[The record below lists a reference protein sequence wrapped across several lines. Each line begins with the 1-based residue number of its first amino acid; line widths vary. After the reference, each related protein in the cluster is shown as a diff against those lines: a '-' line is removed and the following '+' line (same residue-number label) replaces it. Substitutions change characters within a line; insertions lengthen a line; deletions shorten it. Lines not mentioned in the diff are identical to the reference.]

1 VAEYVSSEQD
11 SIDMNSNLMRL
22 QVHSSGLKFAISA
35 SASLLA
41 SVLIS
46 ACGGGSP
53 NATLTPSSAGG
64 QVSNNSINE
73 ATTLSTGKSSGIAT
87 TEEANAFVAAA
98 ATVPAMS
105 EKEAYDIA
113 LKLWRNDDVAQHPKG
128 SCSGCHGA
136 DFFDLTR
143 AGATDTDLLR
153 RAQVDG
159 ATPLQAKALVQAINQ
174 QRRQLKIPATNAR
187 TFRPFQPGGEVLL
200 PNLTDAPH
208 IIQVKRDV
216 AFAKSLQ
223 PLLPTLMGP
232 RISSI
237 EMAKTAKNELL
248 DLINGTNV
256 VGANPKLLNL
266 RKLQNGIVY
275 PRWSADFHHKGDEGT
290 FNDWVADIAHDA
302 KPETKAQWHAVQDAY
317 LTDGSNINFWKMY
330 SAASNILQVPLLGN
344 CIITGSISQLT
355 CNSVKTFNRDK
366 FLSALI
372 GQHMMKLELTG
383 SVDTF
388 LKGGIGFSYLDTDP
402 AFSFMNTR
410 GNLKMLPANPWEIG
424 DQGRVMLENVAT
436 VGSFKENLAKVGFPE
451 FAQNSIDPLKAA
463 TQEERDLRLAW
474 FWLGMS
480 FDSSFDRISKSNATR
495 VGEYMVATLVE
506 ERMVN
511 HMMFSTLTRLVSKGF
526 MQDANVV
533 HLNNAT
539 KVTNLTPKYI
549 MEYGYA
555 WGYNRTVADN
565 LWNEDKNTKF
575 PQALKDESSAL
586 FGALTGN
593 GFRMSMYLQMEAVS
607 NGSLSAAEITNLTGW
622 LDNSVNIY
630 ANNAIK
636 LGAFDAMNKHFV
648 RYHQSD
654 LAADQALMSTLKTQ
668 LGITTSWW

>member
-1 VAEYVSSEQD
+1 VRFP
-11 SIDMNSNLMRL
+11 NF
-22 QVHSSGLKFAISA
+22 KFTAVG

-41 SVLIS
+41 SAITSLLVS

-53 NATLTPSSAGG
+53 SAPPSANSTANASSAS
-64 QVSNNSINE
+64 VNE
-73 ATTLSTGKSSGIAT
+73 TAFLSTGRSSGIAT
-87 TEEANAFVAAA
+87 NEETKAFAAAA
-98 ATVPAMS
+98 ATVPSMS

-113 LKLWRNDDVAQHPKG
+113 LQLWRNDDVTQHPKG

-143 AGATDTDLLR
+143 AGATDADLLR

-174 QRRQLKIPATNAR
+174 QRSQLKVPVTNAR

-200 PNLTDAPH
+200 PALSDAPH
-208 IIQVKRDV
+208 IVQVKRDI

-223 PLLPTLMGP
+223 PLLPTLMGT
-232 RISSI
+232 RISSL
-237 EMAKTAKNELL
+237 EMAKRAKNELL
-248 DLINGTNV
+248 DLINGTNL
-256 VGANPKLLNL
+256 VGANPRLLNL
-266 RKLQNGIVY
+266 RKLPTGIVY
-275 PRWSADFHHKGDEGT
+275 PRWSADFHHAGDEGT

-317 LTDGSNINFWKMY
+317 LADGNNVNFWKMY
-330 SAASNILQVPLLGN
+330 DAASNILQVPLLGT
-344 CIITGSISQLT
+344 CTIAGSISQMT
-355 CNSVKTFNRDK
+355 CNSVKAFNRDK
-366 FLSALI
+366 FLAALI
-372 GQHMMKLELTG
+372 GQHMMKLELAG
-383 SVDTF
+383 NVDTF
-388 LKGGIGFSYLDTDP
+388 LKGGIAFSYLDTDP

-410 GNLKMLPANPWEIG
+410 SNLKMLPANPWEIG
-424 DQGRVMLENVAT
+424 DQGRVMLESTAA

-451 FAQNSIDPLKAA
+451 FAQNSIDPLKTAI
-463 TQEERDLRLAW
+463 QEERDLRLAW
-474 FWLGMS
+474 FWLGMT
-480 FDSSFDRISKSNATR
+480 FDSSFDRIGKSNATR

-533 HLNNAT
+533 QLNRAT
-539 KVTNLTPKYI
+539 KLSNVTPKYM

-565 LWNEDKNTKF
+565 LWNEDKNIKF
-575 PQALKDESSAL
+575 PQALKDESNAL
-586 FGALTGN
+586 YGSLTGN
-593 GFRMSMYLQMEAVS
+593 GFRMSVYLQLDAINS
-607 NGSLSAAEITNLTGW
+607 GLLSDSEITNLKGW
-622 LDNSVNIY
+622 LDNSINVY

-648 RYHQSD
+648 RYHASD
-654 LAADQALMSTLKTQ
+654 LAADQALLSGLKTQ
-668 LGITTSWW
+668 LGITTNWW

>member
-1 VAEYVSSEQD
+1 VRVILSKLGICSLSGVLFSALVSGCGGS
-11 SIDMNSNLMRL
+11 SSNLSAT
-22 QVHSSGLKFAISA
+22 QSGSA
-35 SASLLA
+35 APQA
-41 SVLIS
+41 
-46 ACGGGSP
+46 A
-53 NATLTPSSAGG
+53 A
-64 QVSNNSINE
+64 QSINE
-73 ATTLSTGKSSGIAT
+73 STTLSTGKSSGIAT
-87 TEEANAFVAAA
+87 QEETKAFIEAA
-98 ATVPAMS
+98 ATVPTMS

-113 LKLWRNDDVAQHPKG
+113 LKLWRNDDLNQHPKG

-159 ATPLQAKALVQAINQ
+159 ATPLQAKALVQAINN
-174 QRRQLKIPATNAR
+174 QRAQLKIPATNAR

-200 PNLTDAPH
+200 PSLTDAPH
-208 IIQVKRDV
+208 IIQVKRDI

-223 PLLPTLMGP
+223 PLLPTLMGT
-232 RISSI
+232 RIASLDS
-237 EMAKTAKNELL
+237 AKRAKNELL
-248 DLINGTNV
+248 DLINGTNAM
-256 VGANPKLLNL
+256 GANPKLLNL
-266 RKLQNGIVY
+266 RKLQSGIVY
-275 PRWSADFHHKGDEGT
+275 PRWSADFHHGGDEGT

-317 LTDGSNINFWKMY
+317 LADGSNVNFWRMY
-330 SAASNILQVPLLGN
+330 SSASNLLQVPLLGA
-344 CIITGSISQLT
+344 CVISGSIAQSNCDST
-355 CNSVKTFNRDK
+355 KSFNRDK
-366 FLSALI
+366 FLSSLI

-383 SVDTF
+383 KTDTF
-388 LKGGIGFSYLDTDP
+388 LRGGVAFSYLDSDP

-410 GNLKMLPANPWEIG
+410 PNLKLLPANPWEIG
-424 DQGRVMLENVAT
+424 DQGRIMLESAAT
-436 VGSFKENLAKVGFPE
+436 VGSFKENLLKVGFPE
-451 FAQNSIDPLKAA
+451 FARNSIDPMKAA

-474 FWLGMS
+474 FWLGMT
-480 FDSSFDRISKSNATR
+480 FDSSFDRIGKSNATR
-495 VGEYMVATLVE
+495 VGEYMVGTLVE

-526 MQDANVV
+526 MQDANVTQ
-533 HLNNAT
+533 LSYPT
-539 KVTNLTPKYI
+539 RISNLTPKFI

-575 PQALKDESSAL
+575 PQALKDESNAL

-593 GFRMSMYLQMEAVS
+593 GFRMSMYLQMDAIDS
-607 NGSLSAAEITNLTGW
+607 GLLSDVDKTNLKGW
-622 LDNSVNIY
+622 LDNSINIY

-648 RYHQSD
+648 RYHAND
-654 LAADQALMSTLKTQ
+654 LIADQTLMTTLKSQ

>member
-1 VAEYVSSEQD
+1 VRVIVSKLAIYSLAGVLV
-11 SIDMNSNLMRL
+11 STL
-22 QVHSSGLKFAISA
+22 VSG
-35 SASLLA
+35 
-41 SVLIS
+41 
-46 ACGGGSP
+46 CGGSP
-53 NATLTPSSAGG
+53 
-64 QVSNNSINE
+64 SNLPAAQSINE
-73 ATTLSTGKSSGIAT
+73 PTALSTGKSSGVAT
-87 TEEANAFVAAA
+87 QEETKAFIAAA

-113 LKLWRNDDVAQHPKG
+113 LKLWRNDDTSQHPKG

-159 ATPLQAKALVQAINQ
+159 ATPLQAKALVQAINN
-174 QRRQLKIPATNAR
+174 QRAQLKIPVTNAR

-200 PNLTDAPH
+200 PTLTDAPH
-208 IIQVKRDV
+208 IVQVKRDI

-232 RISSI
+232 RIASLDS
-237 EMAKTAKNELL
+237 AKRAKNELL
-248 DLINGTNV
+248 DLINGTNAM
-256 VGANPKLLNL
+256 GANPKLLNL

-275 PRWSADFHHKGDEGT
+275 PRWSADFHHRGDEGT

-302 KPETKAQWHAVQDAY
+302 MPETKAQWHAVQDAY
-317 LTDGSNINFWKMY
+317 LADGSNVNFWKLY
-330 SAASNILQVPLLGN
+330 SAASTMLQVPLLGT
-344 CIITGSISQLT
+344 CVISGSIAQSNCDAT
-355 CNSVKTFNRDK
+355 KSFNRDK
-366 FLSALI
+366 FLAALT
-372 GQHMMKLELTG
+372 GQHMMKLELSG
-383 SVDTF
+383 KIDTF
-388 LKGGIGFSYLDTDP
+388 LRGGVAFSYLDTDP
-402 AFSFMNTR
+402 AFSFMNSR
-410 GNLKMLPANPWEIG
+410 PNLKLLPANLWEIG
-424 DQGRVMLENVAT
+424 DQGRIMLESAAT
-436 VGSFKENLAKVGFPE
+436 VGSFKENLLKVGFPE
-451 FAQNSIDPLKAA
+451 FARNSIDPLKAA

-474 FWLGMS
+474 FWLGMT
-480 FDSSFDRISKSNATR
+480 FDSSFDRIGKSNATR
-495 VGEYMVATLVE
+495 VGEYMVGTLVE

-526 MQDANVV
+526 MQDANVT

-539 KVTNLTPKYI
+539 KVSNVTPKFL

-565 LWNEDKNTKF
+565 LWNEDKNVKF
-575 PQALKDESSAL
+575 PQALKDESNTL

-593 GFRMSMYLQMEAVS
+593 GFRMSMYLQMDAMDSGLLS
-607 NGSLSAAEITNLTGW
+607 NADKDSLKGW

-648 RYHQSD
+648 RYHGGD
-654 LAADQALMSTLKTQ
+654 LIADQMLMTTLKSQ
-668 LGITTSWW
+668 LGITNSWW